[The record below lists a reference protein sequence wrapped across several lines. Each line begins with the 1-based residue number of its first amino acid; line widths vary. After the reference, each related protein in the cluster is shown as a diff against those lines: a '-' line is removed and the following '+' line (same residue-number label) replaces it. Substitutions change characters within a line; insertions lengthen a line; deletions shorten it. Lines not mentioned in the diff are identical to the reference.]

1 MGADGMNAVVN
12 TDAAGR
18 AQAEAA
24 NRLHQVADM
33 TLHQLVDEFMSL
45 TAAIKAGTTEN
56 PTTYS
61 TSYSD
66 DALVAIQNRN
76 IVNGAIRARFGIE
89 IDTFSGP
96 F

>member
-1 MGADGMNAVVN
+1 MNDVVV
-12 TDAAGR
+12 T
-18 AQAEAA
+18 EAA
-24 NRLHQVADM
+24 ERAKSEAAARLHQVADM
-33 TLHQLVDEFMSL
+33 TLHQLVDEFMAL
-45 TAAIKAGTTEN
+45 TGIIKAGTTEN
-56 PTTYS
+56 PGTYS

-89 IDTFSGP
+89 IDTFNGP